1 MKPMTIAICDPIGED
16 ALLLERFLKKLL
28 PEMRAEIFS
37 TGEQLLEKLEKQADS
52 FAAAFLEIELA
63 GIGGI
68 EVAKAIRRKDL
79 LIPIIFTTN
88 DNSYYREAFD
98 VLAFQYLLKPVGH
111 KKLEQVL
118 RPLKIWWGEKTK
130 SMLYFQYRSQIHTLE
145 LAQISYISSSLH
157 TVNFHL
163 INGETIHCRGKL
175 NDFEEQLRNTDFLRC
190 HQSFFVNM
198 GEVTSMRVDCFK
210 IKEEMIPI
218 SRSYAKEAQLRYKRY
233 LNTEPRSDLRS

>member
-1 MKPMTIAICDPIGED
+1 MKSMTIAICDPIEED
-16 ALLLERFLKKLL
+16 ALLLKGLLKKLL

-37 TGEQLLEKLEKQADS
+37 TGEQLLEKIERQTGT
-52 FAAAFLEIELA
+52 FAIAFLEIQLP

-68 EVAKAIRRKDL
+68 EVAKAIRGKDL

-98 VLAFQYLLKPVGH
+98 VLAFQYLLKPVKH
-111 KKLEQVL
+111 KTVEQSL
-118 RPLKIWWGEKTK
+118 RPLKLWWKEKTK
-130 SMLYFQYRSQIHTLE
+130 NMLYFRYRSQTHILE
-145 LAQISYISSSLH
+145 LSQISYISSSLH

-163 INGETIHCRGKL
+163 TNGEIVHCRGKL

-198 GEVTSMRVDCFK
+198 REVTSMKVDCFK
-210 IKEEMIPI
+210 IKDEVIPI
-218 SRSYAKEAQLRYKRY
+218 SRSYAKETQLRYKRY
-233 LNTEPRSDLRS
+233 LNAEPRSDLRS